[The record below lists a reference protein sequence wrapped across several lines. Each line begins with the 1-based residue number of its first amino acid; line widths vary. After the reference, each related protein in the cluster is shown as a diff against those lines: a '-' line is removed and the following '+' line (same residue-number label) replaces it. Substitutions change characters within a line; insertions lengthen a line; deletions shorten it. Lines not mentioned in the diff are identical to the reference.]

1 MREIK
6 FRGKRIDN
14 NEWVYGDL
22 IKDNDKY
29 YIITKIGYVS
39 DENLDFANK
48 YLECFAYEVVP
59 KTVGEYTGLKDD
71 DNKEIYEDDI
81 INTWNKNY
89 RVIYNGYMWAL
100 KGFYI
105 SCLEIPY
112 DAFSEFSA
120 KKVGNIHDNPK
131 LLEV

>member
-1 MREIK
+1 MKEIK

-14 NEWVYGDL
+14 GEWVYGYYFY
-22 IKDNDKY
+22 DKFDDKH
-29 YIITKIGYVS
+29 YILQAQE
-39 DENLDFANK
+39 DEEEAFM
-48 YLECFAYEVVP
+48 YEVIP

-71 DNKEIYEDDI
+71 NNKEIYEDDI
-81 INTWNKNY
+81 IDTWNKNY

-100 KGFYI
+100 KDFYI
-105 SCLEIPY
+105 SCLDIPY

-131 LLEV
+131 LLGV